1 MGGVAAAVFG
11 GAEAAGAGAAV
22 VAAGDAA
29 GMAVADALATG
40 ALTDIGGGLAMDAT
54 GALIDT
60 ATGSM
65 LTDVGGG
72 AFLNASTG
80 ALVDA
85 AGSAL
90 PEISSGV
97 FQTAAGDL
105 VSASGEAMTQLGDG
119 SLLNTV
125 TGDIIDATGQ
135 SLGNLTSEGLQAT
148 DLTGSP
154 LDQATGNI
162 TQTFDDGSTLTTD
175 SAGNVISNTP
185 APADP
190 LSLPSAADAL
200 KYGNLA
206 KTAYNNLL
214 APATK
219 ALAGNTGFK
228 APTQGGLPSPSS
240 SNSSIDTTGTPSGFL
255 TPGLSTGNT
264 NYTLGS
270 GTTPALDLYSTP
282 TNTGIQQAQ
291 TPAPNPATQSYAMG
305 GDVQNN
311 GAYQHNPSFFSE
323 GGMENRYV
331 QGEGNGTSDD
341 VAAMLA
347 DGEFVIPAD
356 VVSRLGNGSSNA
368 GAHVLD
374 QFLSVVREDKNDHDP
389 HELPPDSKGPL
400 AYLEQAFKKAKA

>member
-1 MGGVAAAVFG
+1 MGVSATVVGEVALDATVAEGVAAG
-11 GAEAAGAGAAV
+11 TTIAEG
-22 VAAGDAA
+22 
-29 GMAVADALATG
+29 LATG

-148 DLTGSP
+148 DLTGSS

-219 ALAGNTGFK
+219 ALAGKTGFNPT
-228 APTQGGLPSPSS
+228 APGTTGGLP
-240 SNSSIDTTGTPSGFL
+240 TTQTQTQAPATTTSGQRHL
-255 TPGLSTGNT
+255 TPGLSSGNT

-270 GTTPALDLYSTP
+270 GTTPGLDLYGTP

>member
-1 MGGVAAAVFG
+1 MGVSATVVGEVALDATV
-11 GAEAAGAGAAV
+11 AEGIAAGTTIAEG
-22 VAAGDAA
+22 
-29 GMAVADALATG
+29 LATG
-40 ALTDIGGGLAMDAT
+40 ALTDIGGGLALDAT

-135 SLGNLTSEGLQAT
+135 SLGNLTSEGLQAG
-148 DLTGSP
+148 DLTGSAV
-154 LDQATGNI
+154 DETTGNI

-175 SAGNVISNTP
+175 SAGNVISSTE

-190 LSLPSAADAL
+190 TNL
-200 KYGNLA
+200 KDVLGNPIA
-206 KTAYNNLL
+206 QKVGSQVASKAMNALL

-219 ALAGNTGFK
+219 ALGTAQFKPVSSVPGAPGSNPGMGDGTNPSNNGFSNLTADLTKGNTNFNLEGGYTPPSAGQHF
-228 APTQGGLPSPSS
+228 AMGGYAQGGLS
-240 SNSSIDTTGTPSGFL
+240 
-255 TPGLSTGNT
+255 
-264 NYTLGS
+264 
-270 GTTPALDLYSTP
+270 
-282 TNTGIQQAQ
+282 Q
-291 TPAPNPATQSYAMG
+291 M
-305 GDVQNN
+305 
-311 GAYQHNPSFFSE
+311 HNPSFFSE
-323 GGMENRYV
+323 GGLENRYV
-331 QGEGNGTSDD
+331 EGEGDGTSDD

-347 DGEFVIPAD
+347 NGEFVIPAD
-356 VVSRLGNGSSNA
+356 IVAALGNGSNDA

-374 QFLSVVREDKNDHDP
+374 KFLSVVRQDKHSNDPD
-389 HELPPDSKGPL
+389 ELPPKSKSPL
-400 AYLEQAFKKAKA
+400 DYLSQARKRA

>member
-1 MGGVAAAVFG
+1 MGGVAATIG
-11 GAEAAGAGAAV
+11 IGAADAGTAAV
-22 VAAGDAA
+22 VAEGVAA
-29 GMAVADALATG
+29 GTTIAEGLATG
-40 ALTDIGGGLAMDAT
+40 ALTDLGGGVLLDGT
-54 GALIDT
+54 GALID
-60 ATGSM
+60 ASTGTL

-72 AFLNASTG
+72 TFLNATTG

-90 PEISSGV
+90 PEVSSGV

-148 DLTGSP
+148 DLSGSSI
-154 LDQATGNI
+154 DQATGNI

-175 SAGNVISNTP
+175 STGNVISNTP

-219 ALAGNTGFK
+219 ALAGNTGFN
-228 APTQGGLPSPSS
+228 PTTPGTTGGLPTTQTQTQAPATTTSS
-240 SNSSIDTTGTPSGFL
+240 QRHL
-255 TPGLSTGNT
+255 TPGLSSGNA
-264 NYTLGS
+264 NYNLGS
-270 GTTPALDLYSTP
+270 GTTPGLDLYGTP
-282 TNTGIQQAQ
+282 TNTGIQQSQ
-291 TPAPNPATQSYAMG
+291 APNPATQSYAMG
-305 GDVQNN
+305 GDVQSNVD
-311 GAYQHNPSFFSE
+311 YQHNPSFFSE

-374 QFLSVVREDKNDHDP
+374 QFLSVVRADKNDHDP

-400 AYLEQAFKKAKA
+400 AYLAQAQKKA

>member
-1 MGGVAAAVFG
+1 MGVS
-11 GAEAAGAGAAV
+11 AAV
-22 VAAGDAA
+22 VGEVALDATVAEGIAAGTTIAE
-29 GMAVADALATG
+29 GLATG
-40 ALTDIGGGLAMDAT
+40 ALTDIGGGLALDAT

-135 SLGNLTSEGLQAT
+135 SLGNLTSEGLQAS
-148 DLTGSP
+148 DLTGSAV
-154 LDQATGNI
+154 DETTGNI

-175 SAGNVISNTP
+175 SAGNVINSTE

-190 LSLPSAADAL
+190 LNLKDAL
-200 KYGNLA
+200 GNPIVQKVGLTVA
-206 KTAYNNLL
+206 NKALGSLL

-219 ALAGNTGFK
+219 ALGTAKFKPVSSVPGAPGSTG
-228 APTQGGLPSPSS
+228 TGTGTGSTSGGLGMISADLIKGNPNFSLEGGFTQTSPS
-240 SNSSIDTTGTPSGFL
+240 
-255 TPGLSTGNT
+255 
-264 NYTLGS
+264 
-270 GTTPALDLYSTP
+270 DLYSTP
-282 TNTGIQQAQ
+282 SNTALVAPQAQ
-291 TPAPNPATQSYAMG
+291 ATQGFAMG
-305 GDVQNN
+305 GYAQ
-311 GAYQHNPSFFSE
+311 GGLSQTHNPSFFSE

-331 QGEGNGTSDD
+331 EGDGDGTSDD

-347 DGEFVIPAD
+347 NGEFVIPAD
-356 VVSRLGNGSSNA
+356 VVAALGNGSNDA

-374 QFLSVVREDKNDHDP
+374 QFLSVVRQDNHSNDPD
-389 HELPPDSKGPL
+389 ELPPKSRGPL
-400 AYLEQAFKKAKA
+400 AYLAQAQKRA